1 MDVRV
6 MALAQGSLQVIEGL
20 ETIPQET
27 SGPEALDKKSGKL
40 TGIIER
46 MKRYRLGV
54 TFLAGLLVGWIV
66 IGWWLW
72 PVQWNNSEPWQL
84 LPRHQQTFVRLVAED
99 YWLTGDI
106 SRARDALAGWNK
118 QDLSKLLDRMEQQ
131 SSDPEER
138 QHLIALAEALQ
149 VPTASEVLITSLLR
163 QRAILLSF
171 IVSVVPMVAAVA
183 LTVYYV
189 LRNRVQQT
197 DELGDEEFLDEELEE
212 LLGQEE
218 EQIEQPVQ
226 QGQEEQGQEKQ
237 GTGEEEEEKTEE
249 DEDEEDESSPWV
261 QDLIADLF
269 SDDDAELSRLEALCQ
284 KLPDVDTTHLLELA
298 QKVVTDLFRCNYP
311 RHIQ

>member
-1 MDVRV
+1 M
-6 MALAQGSLQVIEGL
+6 
-20 ETIPQET
+20 PQEV
-27 SGPEALDKKSGKL
+27 SSSEDLDEKNGKL
-40 TGIIER
+40 TGIMRR
-46 MKRYRLGV
+46 MRRYLLGV
-54 TFLAGLLVGWIV
+54 AFLAGLLVGWIA

-131 SSDPEER
+131 TSDPEER

-163 QRAILLSF
+163 QKAILLSF

-183 LTVYYV
+183 LTVYNL
-189 LRNRVQQT
+189 LRNRARQT
-197 DELGDEEFLDEELEE
+197 DELGDDELLDEELEE

-218 EQIEQPVQ
+218 EQIEQSVQ
-226 QGQEEQGQEKQ
+226 PGQEGQGQEKQ
-237 GTGEEEEEKTEE
+237 GTGEEEEKTEE
-249 DEDEEDESSPWV
+249 EEEEEEDESSPWV

-269 SDDDAELSRLEALCQ
+269 SDDDTELSRLEALCQ
-284 KLPDVDTTHLLELA
+284 KLPDVDATHLLELA
-298 QKVVTDLFRCNYP
+298 QKVVTDLFRSNYP